1 MGMNNDASE
10 KNQVTSKNSQSVRLK
25 KMTKETIIV
34 LVSAVIL
41 LVIFSIANMS
51 LALAQSEELETTM
64 YLNQY
69 RIGSKT
75 LTSEVQSY
83 AVTGD
88 SIYYDG
94 YMKELNEDKNRD
106 IAWEGLKKNDITKE
120 EWSILEE
127 IASISNGLVPLEE
140 QAMQYAKEGDTAKAV
155 ELVFGEEYEEAIQVI
170 NTLTEEGI
178 ETIQKRVGRKCNV
191 LMVLMLMSELCFIGS
206 FVYIVLQV
214 IRTIKFSRQEL
225 LQPIIKVAEQMKK
238 LASGDF
244 SNDSDMIA
252 DDSEVGSMVASIAYM
267 KQNFAN
273 MIVEI
278 SSVLEKMGQG
288 NYNVEVTQEYV
299 GEFVVIKESLLKII
313 GDTKKTLMTIR
324 EVAQQ
329 IDSGS
334 MQLAQAAV
342 DLAEGSTVQAGRVT
356 ELASMIDMMAQSM
369 EASAEEARTSVEISS
384 QASQTLLA
392 GNTRMHQLKEAIS
405 EISKCSVEIGA
416 IIGAIEDIAA
426 QTNLLSLN
434 AAIEAARAGEAG
446 KGFAVVAEQV
456 KNLAEQSAR
465 AAGETTKLI
474 ETTIHAV
481 EKGIAIAD
489 DTADNMNAV
498 MDGAKVATEKMAQ
511 MKDLLQRNL
520 QDIRQIDDNIAKVAE
535 IVDSNSATSQ
545 ETAAVSQEQAAQVET
560 MVQMMEQFEI

>member
-324 EVAQQ
+324 EVAEQ